1 MFKGNKLVVLLP
13 ITLMIFLFIGGGF
26 YINQAEEVTNENLSE
41 EVQWESTLEPGGN
54 GASLTA
60 SWEWGHM
67 PSDGLHG
74 TDYIGITFLKDNGDP
89 VSGSQVENAELL
101 LHLNDGN
108 ERKLEPEATSDGVL
122 FAVPNKMEENQT
134 IGSSGTINV
143 RTNSNL
149 QNKRV
154 VISYLHTWEE
164 HGGLETSNTRF
175 FDPSFHGDNSN
186 SFYWVIENFVEHNSD
201 AAEKESS

>member
-41 EVQWESTLEPGGN
+41 EVQWESELAPDEN
-54 GASLTA
+54 GTRLTA

-74 TDYIGITFLKDNGDP
+74 TDYIGITFLNENGD
-89 VSGSQVENAELL
+89 SMTGDQVENAELL
-101 LHLNDGN
+101 LNLNGGN
-108 ERKLEPEATSDGVL
+108 KREVEPETTSDGVL
-122 FAVPNKMEENQT
+122 FAVPNEMEENQT

-149 QNKRV
+149 ENKRV

-175 FDPSFHGDNSN
+175 FDPSFHGENSN
-186 SFYWVIENFVEHNSD
+186 SFYWVIENFIERDTD
-201 AAEKESS
+201 AAEEEPA